1 MNTIRRLAAI
11 SGLVLLGLS
20 PAAQAQLK
28 TGDNPEGNE
37 IWQKVRTSLFAAR
50 PITNVGDDVL
60 LLDTPNRA
68 EDAAIVPISI
78 KVRAPQTAARYV
90 SKLYLLID
98 NNPSPIAAVFS
109 FAPNSGRADVETR
122 VRVDEYTH
130 VRAIAEMN
138 DGKLM
143 MATKFVKA
151 SGGCSAP
158 PGKDQAAALAS
169 LGKMK
174 FRVEGDVVARKP
186 VLAQLM
192 ISHPNNSGL
201 AMDQTTRQF
210 APAHY
215 VRTVNVSYAGQLSDK
230 VSLKG
235 ELSRRAVTDS
245 LLSFAGAKDARTG
258 ETFGGFIHRA
268 CFNNDVSSHSFFGFH
283 VWAVGNHAV
292 CLYHPAIGCQSVTGA
307 YEFILGSQAS
317 HPILPGLHHGLHLF
331 GRHGRFQSTGFSA
344 KY

>member
-1 MNTIRRLAAI
+1 MNKSRRLALI
-11 SGLVLLGLS
+11 SSFLLMALC

-28 TGDNPEGNE
+28 SGDNPDGNE
-37 IWQKVRTSLFAAR
+37 VWQKVRTSLFAAR

-60 LLDTPNRA
+60 LLEAPNRA

-78 KVRAPQTAARYV
+78 KVRAPQTTTRYV

-98 NNPSPIAAVFS
+98 NNPSPIAAVFG
-109 FAPNSGRADVETR
+109 FTPNSGRADVETR

-130 VRAIAEMN
+130 VRAVAEMN
-138 DGKLM
+138 DGKLL
-143 MATKFVKA
+143 MATRFVKA

-158 PGKDQAAALAS
+158 PGKDQQAALAS

-174 FRVEGDVVARKP
+174 FRVEGDVAARKP

-215 VRTVNVSYAGQLSDK
+215 VRSVNVSYAGQAVMSAD
-230 VSLKG
+230 VDISISENPSFRFYFVPSGEG
-235 ELSRRAVTDS
+235 ELKAEVVDSTDKR
-245 LLSFAGAKDARTG
+245 F
-258 ETFGGFIHRA
+258 
-268 CFNNDVSSHSFFGFH
+268 SSAFK
-283 VWAVGNHAV
+283 VR
-292 CLYHPAIGCQSVTGA
+292 PAD
-307 YEFILGSQAS
+307 
-317 HPILPGLHHGLHLF
+317 
-331 GRHGRFQSTGFSA
+331 
-344 KY
+344 